1 LLLCHP
7 SIVLDLDR
15 LLGLASSGTRLR
27 SSSFGFGGFFCL
39 LGFSL
44 GFLLGLSSFL
54 LFLHLSAEPWN
65 AWDR

>member
-7 SIVLDLDR
+7 GIILDLGK

-44 GFLLGLSSFL
+44 GLLLCLSSFL
-54 LFLHLSAEPWN
+54 LFLHMSAEGWSG
-65 AWDR
+65 